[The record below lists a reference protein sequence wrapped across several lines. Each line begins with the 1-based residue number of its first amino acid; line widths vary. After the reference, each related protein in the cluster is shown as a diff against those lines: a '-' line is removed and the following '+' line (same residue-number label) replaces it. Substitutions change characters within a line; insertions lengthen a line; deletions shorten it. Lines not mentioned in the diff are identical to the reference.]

1 MFFLDGIYTIEQII
15 QIGWILLWIAQNQM
29 CYQSYFTLAAKN
41 TFKDVALLRLNI
53 NVLVEFIIKNV
64 VYYLQT
70 LREKAI

>member
-1 MFFLDGIYTIEQII
+1 
-15 QIGWILLWIAQNQM
+15 M

-41 TFKDVALLRLNI
+41 NFKDDALLRLNI